1 MNLKQHEILTAMTIK
16 PTVLVVDD
24 SAENIELLSN
34 MLHDDYKVKAALHG
48 ERALQIAK
56 KSPHPDMILLDI
68 MMPGMDGYEVCQR
81 LKEDPITSSIPVI
94 FISAMTELAYE
105 KKGLELG
112 AVDYITKPFNP
123 SIVLRRIQ
131 THVELYDQRRA
142 LAFQV
147 REFTDELYESRVE
160 LIHRLGRVA
169 ELKDNVT
176 GMHVIRMSHYTNLI
190 SNSLNETE
198 EWKELLFQVA
208 PMHDIGKIGISDGI
222 LLKSTKLTD
231 DEWQEMKNHAIY
243 GANIIGNHHSDIL
256 RLAKQVA
263 LNHHEKWDGSGYP
276 NGLKGIEIP
285 LCARVVSIADVF
297 DALTS
302 ERPYK
307 PAWSFEEA
315 MKYIEESAG
324 THFEPE
330 LVKIFLEK
338 KDKVKEIMKA
348 YHEDSALNIITMLD

>member
-1 MNLKQHEILTAMTIK
+1 MTIK

-24 SAENIELLSN
+24 SAENIELLSH
-34 MLHDDYKVKAALHG
+34 MLHEEYKVKAALHG
-48 ERALQIAK
+48 DRAIHIAK
-56 KSPHPDMILLDI
+56 RSPHPDMILLDI

-81 LKEDPITSSIPVI
+81 LKEDPITSSIPII

-131 THVELYDQRRA
+131 THMSLYDQRRA

-147 REFTDELYESRVE
+147 REYTDELYESRVE

-169 ELKDNVT
+169 ELKDNET
-176 GMHVIRMSHYTNLI
+176 GMHVIRMSHYTKLI
-190 SNSLNETE
+190 AEALDETDD
-198 EWKELLFQVA
+198 WKELLFQVA
-208 PMHDIGKIGISDGI
+208 PMHDIGKIGVADNV
-222 LLKSTKLTD
+222 LLKPGKLNEE
-231 DEWQEMKNHAIY
+231 EWEMMQRHAVY
-243 GANIIGNHHSDIL
+243 GANIIGEHHCDIL

-276 NGLKGIEIP
+276 NAIKGIDIP
-285 LCARVVSIADVF
+285 LSARVVAIADVF

-307 PAWSFEEA
+307 KAWTFEEA
-315 MKYIEESAG
+315 FVYIEENSG
-324 THFEPE
+324 KHFDPE
-330 LVKIFLEK
+330 LVKIFIDKKEK
-338 KDKVKEIMKA
+338 VRKIMKS
-348 YHEDSALNIITMLD
+348 YHDDSAMNIITMIETD